1 MGASST
7 NAPTLAM
14 NDRPSRRR
22 RPVGIVACLLL
33 GLALVGALLAVA
45 CAVAFVAGARVDA
58 ALDTVAARTIPRLD
72 AAYAISLE
80 VGDIARSL
88 RDAIL
93 VEDQED
99 LPAELDRIRAAQ
111 GRIDRRMRSLAVD
124 PPPGEGVARLD
135 AVRQAEAAYR
145 RDRDAFVY
153 ELQGGGRGTA
163 RAMLTG
169 ALRKSQAAYL
179 AALQA
184 LRDEQSARLREDTD
198 AARDAMARMQRRM
211 AASFLLVALVGVG
224 VALALLS
231 TLRRRL
237 GGEPHLV
244 AEAMHRVA
252 QGDLGV
258 PMRGVA
264 APPGSVI
271 ASMRTMVEGLREA
284 VLQVR
289 AASAGVAMQ
298 SESLVKESQHL
309 SERTERQSAE
319 LEQAAAALEEFA
331 STMGRSRESVGQAE
345 ALARSSHEVARR
357 SREIVDEAVAKM
369 AAVADFGARI
379 AETTS
384 VIDSLSFQTNILSLN
399 AAVEAARAGE
409 RGQGFAVVAAEVRQ
423 LANSSADSAK
433 QVRELILT
441 SNGRIRECRDM
452 IARAQGQS
460 ASVIES
466 VRSFVA
472 FMERVQAAGAE
483 QATGIRQLTEVLTR
497 IDQFTQRNAAL
508 VHDARGASE
517 KLHEQSTRLVAA
529 VARFTVDDAPA
540 AAAA

>member
-1 MGASST
+1 
-7 NAPTLAM
+7 M
-14 NDRPSRRR
+14 NDRPFRRR
-22 RPVGIVACLLL
+22 VGLVTSLVL
-33 GLALVGALLAVA
+33 GLALVGALLAAA
-45 CAVAFVAGARVDA
+45 CAIAFVAGARVDG
-58 ALDTVAARTIPRLD
+58 ALRTVADRTIPRQD
-72 AAYAISLE
+72 AAYAISLA

-111 GRIDRRMRSLAVD
+111 GRIDGLMRALAASPD
-124 PPPGEGVARLD
+124 AGEGAARLD
-135 AVRQAEAAYR
+135 AVRRAEAAYR
-145 RDRDAFVY
+145 RDGDAFVY

-163 RAMLTG
+163 RGMLTG
-169 ALRKSQAAYL
+169 ALRKSQGAYL
-179 AALQA
+179 DALQA
-184 LRDEQSARLREDTD
+184 LRDEQGARLHADMG
-198 AARDAMARMQRRM
+198 AARDAMAAMQRRM
-211 AASFLLVALVGVG
+211 AVSFLLVAVVGIG
-224 VALALLS
+224 VAGALLS

-244 AEAMHRVA
+244 AAAMDRVA

-258 PMRGVA
+258 PMRGIV

-284 VLQVR
+284 VLEVR
-289 AASAGVAMQ
+289 AASAGVATQ
-298 SESLVKESQHL
+298 SESLVGESQEL

-331 STMGRSRESVGQAE
+331 ATMGQSRQSVGDAE
-345 ALARSSHEVARR
+345 ALARSSHEVARL
-357 SREIVDEAVAKM
+357 SREIVDDAVEKM

-409 RGQGFAVVAAEVRQ
+409 RGQGFAVVAAEVRH

-441 SNGRIRECRDM
+441 SNGRIHECREM

-460 ASVIES
+460 ATVMES

-472 FMERVQAAGAE
+472 FMERVQVASAE
-483 QATGIRQLTEVLTR
+483 QAIGIQQLTEVLTR

-508 VHDARGASE
+508 VQDARGASE
-517 KLHEQSTRLVAA
+517 KLHEQSTRLVEA
-529 VARFTVDDAPA
+529 VWRFSVDDDEASA
-540 AAAA
+540 RV